1 MTTII
6 KDCPFCG
13 ATELT
18 MCSCFAWAKSSG
30 KIKQECEW
38 CGG

>member
-1 MTTII
+1 MNTII

-18 MCSCFAWAKSSG
+18 MCSCFLDTANNG
-30 KIKQECEW
+30 KIKPECEG
-38 CGG
+38 CSG